1 MLDFLRF
8 LAIEKRFAYFKDS
21 FALLL
26 LILLLLF
33 LADDL
38 AAATKKNL
46 ELHHT
51 LDQTM
56 HELNN
61 L

>member
-8 LAIEKRFAYFKDS
+8 LAIEKRFAYFKDP

-38 AAATKKNL
+38 AVATQKNQ
-46 ELHHT
+46 ELHQA